1 MKKAFASVFISLC
14 ILVSMFNSVLAFDES
29 GYCYIGGDVYLW
41 RYTLVDRMYGYLELI
56 RTNETSFTPSSFESH
71 SDKID
76 QVSVYNPHSDPET
89 FVMPSS
95 LKQVHDISFTGNYR
109 EVSGL
114 ATCTWLEK
122 ITIENNQCKYIKLDM
137 TGINGNAATYLPE
150 IKTIGTASDCT
161 VYFCLDKYDGPSN
174 VIVPSKFTGTNPSFD
189 YSFCDSNAIRKV
201 SFENGTTKIPELAF
215 YNCKNLSSVTL
226 PSGLS
231 SIEYS
236 AFKKC
241 TNLKSIT
248 IPGTIKSIG
257 FNAFTGSGLESIKYY
272 GDSGKWMTLVKEI
285 DSSETLIG
293 TALHLDG
300 TVVHCNDG
308 DIVIRKTDNGYMD
321 KYINVRVGW
330 FSLGNGKWM
339 FFDNDGKVFYN
350 KIATVDGHKYAFDDQ
365 GVMITGWAKF
375 NNKWY
380 FFNKSGIMA
389 TGWLNNNNKWFYL
402 SSDGS
407 MVTGWQKIGG
417 KWYFFNSEGAMVT
430 GWKQIEGYYYFF
442 KSDGSM
448 AANEFCSGYWL
459 ELSGKWL
466 YKERASWKKDSKGWY
481 YQDTSGW
488 YAKNATYKIDGK
500 NYNFNSEG
508 YCTNP

>member
-1 MKKAFASVFISLC
+1 MKKAFVSLFMSLC
-14 ILVSMFNSVLAFDES
+14 ILISMFNTVLAYDDS
-29 GYCYIGGDVYLW
+29 GECYIGDDVYIW
-41 RYTLVDRMYGYLELI
+41 RYTLVDNMYGFMEFVK
-56 RTNETSFTPSSFESH
+56 TNKTSCSEKSFASHASLVDRVSVASSSFVGNFAIPASLSSVH
-71 SDKID
+71 S
-76 QVSVYNPHSDPET
+76 
-89 FVMPSS
+89 
-95 LKQVHDISFTGNYR
+95 ISFSGEFYK
-109 EVSGL
+109 VSGL
-114 ATCTWLEK
+114 SNCPWLEK
-122 ITIENNQCKYIKLDM
+122 INISNNASSYIILDM
-137 TGINGNAATYLPE
+137 TGWPSETFPDIVTNGIAPDCRIGLNFEGYKGSSNVAVPSKYTGSFPE
-150 IKTIGTASDCT
+150 FEYSFSD
-161 VYFCLDKYDGPSN
+161 SN
-174 VIVPSKFTGTNPSFD
+174 VITN
-189 YSFCDSNAIRKV
+189 V
-201 SFENGTTKIPELAF
+201 SFANGTRTVPEAAF

-257 FNAFTGSGLESIKYY
+257 FNAFTGSGLESIRYY

-300 TVVHCNDG
+300 TIVHCNDG

-339 FFDNDGKVFYN
+339 YFDNDGKVIYN

-466 YKERASWKKDSKGWY
+466 YKERASWRKDSKGWY